1 MKPKFAGYT
10 LVELIAV
17 LAILGLVA
25 AMVWPKYQV
34 VADELALRQ
43 DAAVLARE
51 IRLARQSA
59 ITTGRECALVFK
71 ASSGSNKSTSY
82 QVRQGQTLRT
92 VSLRRG
98 VETVGTTFALDPVN
112 PKDWSRSACRLLP
125 LGSPTQGGTVHL
137 KNNRNQSIYI
147 AVTPVTA
154 RVRVTKTRP

>member
-59 ITTGRECALVFK
+59 ITTGRECALF
-71 ASSGSNKSTSY
+71 
-82 QVRQGQTLRT
+82 LRL
-92 VSLRRG
+92 V
-98 VETVGTTFALDPVN
+98 
-112 PKDWSRSACRLLP
+112 
-125 LGSPTQGGTVHL
+125 Q
-137 KNNRNQSIYI
+137 
-147 AVTPVTA
+147 AVINLPVTRSG
-154 RVRVTKTRP
+154 RVRP